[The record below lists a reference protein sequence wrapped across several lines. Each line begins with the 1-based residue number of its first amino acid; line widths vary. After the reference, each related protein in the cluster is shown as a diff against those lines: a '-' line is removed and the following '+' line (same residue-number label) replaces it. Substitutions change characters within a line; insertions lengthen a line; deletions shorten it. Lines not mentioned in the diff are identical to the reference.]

1 MEYKTKAELYGE
13 IVELQYEV
21 ELLKKQLHY
30 ATNGHATANN

>member
-1 MEYKTKAELYGE
+1 MEHKTKAELYGK

-21 ELLKKQLHY
+21 KLLKKQLHY